1 LQFNFPCR
9 LWSDRSG
16 YNAVMQCRTLATL
29 VSCLSLL
36 SFAVGATVN
45 EQAVAKKPAKAK
57 AAKPKTP
64 PKSFQLGWQEFQNKR
79 FGPAAEQ
86 FELADRSGFCNDMT
100 HYYLGLCYHN
110 LNQTQ
115 RAIDHYSWVAS
126 YSKNPILR
134 YQAQSG
140 YAQVAKYAGNRTYA
154 GNGNV
159 FTGFSY
165 RGGGG
170 GSSMSSG
177 GG

>member
-1 LQFNFPCR
+1 MSCKTVH
-9 LWSDRSG
+9 S
-16 YNAVMQCRTLATL
+16 L
-29 VSCLSLL
+29 VACLCLLSL
-36 SFAVGATVN
+36 AAGATVN
-45 EQAVAKKPAKAK
+45 EQAGAKKASKTK
-57 AAKPKTP
+57 AAKSKTP

-100 HYYLGLCYHN
+100 HYYLGLCYHY

-115 RAIDHYSWVAS
+115 RASEHYNWVSS
-126 YSKNPILR
+126 YSKNPTLR
-134 YQAQSG
+134 YQAQVG
-140 YAQVAKYAGNRTYA
+140 YEQVAKYAGSRTYA

-159 FTGFSY
+159 FSGFSY

>member
-1 LQFNFPCR
+1 MNCKTVH
-9 LWSDRSG
+9 S
-16 YNAVMQCRTLATL
+16 L
-29 VSCLSLL
+29 VACLCLLSL
-36 SFAVGATVN
+36 AAGATVN
-45 EQAVAKKPAKAK
+45 EQAAAKKASKSK

-159 FTGFSY
+159 FSGFSY

-170 GSSMSSG
+170 GSTMSSG

>member
-1 LQFNFPCR
+1 
-9 LWSDRSG
+9 
-16 YNAVMQCRTLATL
+16 MQCKTLNTL
-29 VSCLSLL
+29 VSCLCLL
-36 SFAVGATVN
+36 SFAAGVSVN
-45 EQAVAKKPAKAK
+45 EQAQAKKASKAK

-86 FELADRSGFCNDMT
+86 FEIADRNGFCNDMT

-140 YAQVAKYAGNRTYA
+140 YAQVAKYAGSRTYA

>member
-1 LQFNFPCR
+1 MKCK
-9 LWSDRSG
+9 
-16 YNAVMQCRTLATL
+16 AVHSL
-29 VSCLSLL
+29 VACLCLL
-36 SFAVGATVN
+36 SFAAAATVN
-45 EQAVAKKPAKAK
+45 EQAAAKKASKSK
-57 AAKPKTP
+57 VVKSKTP
-64 PKSFQLGWQEFQNKR
+64 PKTFQKGWQEFQSKR

-115 RAIDHYSWVAS
+115 RAIDHYSWVVS

-140 YAQVAKYAGNRTYA
+140 YAQVAKYAGSRTYA